1 MTISQNYRSLR
12 KNYIYSTHPKLEKIW
27 ITVFK
32 YSDKSDADKI
42 TKLLTLNDINS
53 EHKRMG
59 ARSILKS
66 NVPTNIRI
74 LSFETT

>member
-1 MTISQNYRSLR
+1 M
-12 KNYIYSTHPKLEKIW
+12 YSTRPSFKRNW

-59 ARSILKS
+59 ARSIHKS

>member
-1 MTISQNYRSLR
+1 M
-12 KNYIYSTHPKLEKIW
+12 YSTHPKREKIW

-53 EHKRMG
+53 EHKRTG
-59 ARSILKS
+59 AILKS